1 ARAKVP
7 FANQLSQL
15 NQLDSHDTARF
26 LTLVNGDEKKMKIA
40 LALLMTYVGAP
51 CIYYGSEVGLEGSF
65 DPDNRRCFP
74 WHLVQ
79 GSPWLQLYQQWIE
92 I

>member
-1 ARAKVP
+1 
-7 FANQLSQL
+7 
-15 NQLDSHDTARF
+15 
-26 LTLVNGDEKKMKIA
+26 MKIA

-92 I
+92 IRKQFKALQSGSMQWLY